1 MSPST
6 WAVSACPGGRV
17 EKSAAR
23 SARAGL
29 RSAAGGRV
37 PGAGLGVAEGV
48 ISGKRPDAFPAPM
61 SVLLM
66 RFRFG
71 GAAGV
76 ISGKRPVA
84 FPAAMS
90 VLVVPF
96 WFGIGPGGSVETR
109 RDAPAG
115 PAVPLDEARVD
126 GVGDA
131 EWVVLAVAVTVGVA
145 DANRVGLT
153 LGVGDPE
160 RVGLA
165 VGVGVGEAERV
176 GLALTVGVGVGADV
190 DGEGEGDADF
200 DGDGGADAD
209 GLGKLEVLGPM
220 LVLAAA
226 EEGEGDGELD
236 GSS

>member
-1 MSPST
+1 
-6 WAVSACPGGRV
+6 
-17 EKSAAR
+17 
-23 SARAGL
+23 
-29 RSAAGGRV
+29 
-37 PGAGLGVAEGV
+37 VAEGV
-48 ISGKRPDAFPAPM
+48 ISGKRP
-61 SVLLM
+61 
-66 RFRFG
+66 
-71 GAAGV
+71 
-76 ISGKRPVA
+76 VA
-84 FPAAMS
+84 CPAAMS

-131 EWVVLAVAVTVGVA
+131 EWVVLAVAVTVGMA

-176 GLALTVGVGVGADV
+176 GLALTVGVGAGV